1 MWSELLSSN
10 MMISSRLQE
19 QTIAPIVYRA
29 RCTSLRMKSY
39 DLGVFLLGCTW
50 HSSNKMKSHEYGS
63 LLSHILFLQWIT
75 FFLKTIM
82 VGLVELTLWTIDS
95 KNMRGSFTHLILPRQ
110 SPDLNPIENLWD
122 VLERALRD
130 ETNLSLKYALVCRFD
145 FGDSRGI
152 SNYTL
157 SCPNVNCKYV
167 LLLCSSKNRQDLD
180 LREQIAQRKKI
191 PSNL

>member
-19 QTIAPIVYRA
+19 QSIAPVVYRA

-39 DLGVFLLGCTW
+39 DLEVFLLGCTW

-82 VGLVELTLWTIDS
+82 VGLVELTLWTIGS

-122 VLERALRD
+122 ILERALRD
-130 ETNLSLKYALVCRFD
+130 ETNLSSSTYIKIRFGLQIRLWRLAGN
-145 FGDSRGI
+145 FEL
-152 SNYTL
+152 YTIMSQCEL
-157 SCPNVNCKYV
+157 
-167 LLLCSSKNRQDLD
+167 
-180 LREQIAQRKKI
+180 QIRFTFVFVEK
-191 PSNL
+191 PT